1 MTRLLLPLLSAAL
14 LLAACGGGT
23 PQPQTPS
30 DSTSPRVSLNASQS
44 GTSVNLI
51 ATATDDVRVD
61 RVEFYR
67 GSTLISTDNALP
79 YAATATVSAADNGNV
94 AFTARAYDAAGNV
107 GQDSKTVLVNVTA
120 PSTRTL
126 YQGLWGWGIG
136 NVTTGAI
143 IDTGAVLFSEEVQND
158 GRAVALGIYANQAE
172 IDAAGTGRDGA
183 ALLGPVGTPGS
194 LDVGFFVGT
203 DAEARVFF
211 IGRDSDN
218 RMDLYEGKPAF
229 QGSGYLATASN
240 EPGEAVIVVLLQ
252 VSDTVPSNAAARK
265 ALEAKGQTMI
275 GQALK
280 AARNPAAQ
288 PAAAPNSRQF
298 RSLQQALTGR

>member
-1 MTRLLLPLLSAAL
+1 MLSAAL
-14 LLAACGGGT
+14 LLTACSGGT
-23 PQPQTPS
+23 PQPQPPS
-30 DSTSPRVSLNASQS
+30 DSTSPSVSLSASQS

-79 YAATATVSAADNGNV
+79 YAAMATVSAADNGNV
-94 AFTARAYDAAGNV
+94 AFTARAYDAAGNI

-126 YQGLWGWGIG
+126 YQGLWAWGIG
-136 NVTTGAI
+136 NINTGAV
-143 IDTGAVLFSEEVQND
+143 IDTGAVLFSEEVHND

-172 IDAAGTGRDGA
+172 IDAASTGRDGA

-211 IGRDSDN
+211 VGRDDDD
-218 RMDLYEGKPAF
+218 RIDLYDGKPAF
-229 QGSGYLATASN
+229 QGSGRLATPDN

-252 VSDTVPSNAAARK
+252 VSDTVPSNAAARET
-265 ALEAKGQTMI
+265 LEARGKTMV

-280 AARNPAAQ
+280 AARNPAVQ
-288 PAAAPNSRQF
+288 PAATASSWRF
-298 RSLQQALTGR
+298 RALQQGLRTDR